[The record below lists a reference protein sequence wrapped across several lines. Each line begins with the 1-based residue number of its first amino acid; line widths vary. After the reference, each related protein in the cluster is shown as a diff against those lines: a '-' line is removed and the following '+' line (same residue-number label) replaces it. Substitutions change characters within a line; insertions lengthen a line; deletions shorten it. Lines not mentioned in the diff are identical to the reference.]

1 MACDFMKNIGKI
13 ALDRMNILK
22 QKLNEINQEQ
32 TRIRSWKNKIDMKY
46 LNSGQTRSKLLDKL
60 ILGSTKHSKT

>member
-1 MACDFMKNIGKI
+1 MACDFMKNTGKI

-32 TRIRSWKNKIDMKY
+32 TRIR
-46 LNSGQTRSKLLDKL
+46 
-60 ILGSTKHSKT
+60 

>member
-1 MACDFMKNIGKI
+1 MKNIDKI

-32 TRIRSWKNKIDMKY
+32 TRIR
-46 LNSGQTRSKLLDKL
+46 
-60 ILGSTKHSKT
+60 